1 MSVTRAG
8 TLHKGPSY
16 PVGMSALVL
25 ATYSSR
31 LEADVAVA
39 KLASNGIDAWIQTDS
54 ANGFEPQLEFIR
66 GVRVLTQEVDLPEAA
81 DVLGVEPPEP
91 LLPMSDEREQ
101 VVRVVRNA
109 IFLAAAAGIFL
120 AVWQA
125 FG

>member
-1 MSVTRAG
+1 MTA
-8 TLHKGPSY
+8 
-16 PVGMSALVL
+16 MVL
-25 ATYSSR
+25 TTFSSR

-91 LLPMSDEREQ
+91 LVPMSEEREQ
-101 VVRVVRNA
+101 AVRLVRNG
-109 IFLAAAAGIFL
+109 IFLAAAGGIVL

-125 FG
+125 LG

>member
-1 MSVTRAG
+1 M
-8 TLHKGPSY
+8 
-16 PVGMSALVL
+16 VL
-25 ATYSSR
+25 ATFSSR

-66 GVRVLTQEVDLPEAA
+66 GVHVLTQAVDVPEAA

-91 LLPMSDEREQ
+91 LPPMSEEREQ
-101 VVRVVRNA
+101 VVRFVRNG
-109 IFLAAAAGIFL
+109 IFLAAAGGIVL

-125 FG
+125 LG